1 MFADDIS
8 LYNNSTNLNISV
20 LTLLGIV
27 KCIFLVKLKFV
38 KKYIS
43 NKALVSTWHKFKLTL
58 YRQKLLSISL
68 LIIKYVCR
76 IMQNNTAFCLS

>member
-43 NKALVSTWHKFKLTL
+43 NKALVST
-58 YRQKLLSISL
+58 
-68 LIIKYVCR
+68 
-76 IMQNNTAFCLS
+76 